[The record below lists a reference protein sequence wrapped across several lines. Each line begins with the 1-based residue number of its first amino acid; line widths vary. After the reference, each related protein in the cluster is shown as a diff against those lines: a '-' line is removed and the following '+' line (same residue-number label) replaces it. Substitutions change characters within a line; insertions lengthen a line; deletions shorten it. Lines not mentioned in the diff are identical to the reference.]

1 MNKELA
7 GELVMVLR
15 TRIGNKVNIKDFTE
29 FLEDKFGGFTH
40 IYHREGGTYY
50 RLFIFEELA
59 LYVKFVRNNELAE
72 VYSADK
78 GFVLAFIN
86 RVKELE
92 NMEEEEQE
100 MEAVAAAHDIV
111 Y

>member
-1 MNKELA
+1 MNKEIMKQ
-7 GELVMVLR
+7 LVGVLR
-15 TRIGNKVNIKDFTE
+15 TRTGNKVPIKE
-29 FLEDKFGGFTH
+29 FSLFLNEKFGGFTH